1 MLTNVLFGQP
11 SGSAADPLPAK
22 ATEGPGRQQDTRSFS
37 DHLNDRSR
45 QYEKNSA
52 SEYDSSQRPD
62 QAADQVDESKATAQN
77 AQDQS
82 PEEEVQADAAGG
94 EGDATQSESDSS
106 DVASTESAQTQT
118 ESEADALPA
127 EIEASQDA
135 AGLVEAADELGSI
148 AAMRSEATPA
158 SAPQGDD
165 PKLTVAAQKAA
176 AGVPEAG
183 SSLQANVEDG
193 SASAST
199 KHIASSAE
207 GASETTDSPVG
218 RAAVE
223 VDPAK
228 TRTAE
233 TPSANGAAGAL
244 VGEDA
249 GKGKGLDTQLTK
261 EERAESVVAP
271 RNGDTAQVQNGTQQR
286 AGARSIASAAPA
298 VTAKTGETSQG
309 MTVALS
315 EVPQSDEAEAEVDV
329 EAIVRDGTRKPGIPA
344 EVAASVA
351 GQVRA
356 TGAAEPGR
364 RAQGRAMEAREIEST
379 TSATR
384 TETGAT
390 AATKATATAQMSAV
404 QQAFVAQALE
414 ADVSAAGARGDAQLL
429 SGELGADWRGLSQ
442 ILTEAAL
449 QPGTVHRP
457 EVPRQIGAQLAA
469 AFVAKGDRNVD
480 VALNPEELGRVKM
493 RVSTSDSGITMVIQ
507 TERPET
513 ADLMRRHINEL
524 ADEFRKMGFDNISFE
539 FSGEGA
545 AAGGGMADS
554 ETSAGSGQSGTG
566 TSEELVT
573 AEVAETAI
581 QHLNLGGAGVDMR
594 V

>member
-82 PEEEVQADAAGG
+82 PEDEVQADAAGG

-118 ESEADALPA
+118 ESDADALPA
-127 EIEASQDA
+127 EVEASQDA

-165 PKLTVAAQKAA
+165 PKLTAPAQKAA
-176 AGVPEAG
+176 AAPPETG
-183 SSLQANVEDG
+183 PSLQADVEDG

-199 KHIASSAE
+199 RNIVSAAE
-207 GASETTDSPVG
+207 GTSEATDSPVG

-233 TPSANGAAGAL
+233 TPSANGAARAL
-244 VGEDA
+244 VGE
-249 GKGKGLDTQLTK
+249 GTGEGLDTQLTK
-261 EERAESVVAP
+261 EERAESVSTP
-271 RNGDTAQVQNGTQQR
+271 RNSDMAQVQNGTQQR
-286 AGARSIASAAPA
+286 AGARLAASAAPA
-298 VTAKTGETSQG
+298 VTAKTGETFQG
-309 MTVALS
+309 MTAALS
-315 EVPQSDEAEAEVDV
+315 EVPQSDEAEVELAV
-329 EAIVRDGTRKPGIPA
+329 EAIARDGTRKPGTTA
-344 EVAASVA
+344 EVAAAVA
-351 GQVRA
+351 GQVRS

-364 RAQGRAMEAREIEST
+364 RAQGRAMEARDVESA

-384 TETGAT
+384 TETGTT

-414 ADVSAAGARGDAQLL
+414 ADVSATGARGDAQLL

>member
-82 PEEEVQADAAGG
+82 PEDEVQADAAGG

-118 ESEADALPA
+118 ESDADALPA
-127 EIEASQDA
+127 EVEASQDA

-158 SAPQGDD
+158 SAP
-165 PKLTVAAQKAA
+165 
-176 AGVPEAG
+176 
-183 SSLQANVEDG
+183 QANVEDG

-309 MTVALS
+309 MTAALS

-566 TSEELVT
+566 KSEELVT